1 MKAIRRFTVR
11 PVLPEP
17 LRPLSDLARNLRW
30 SWHTE
35 TRDLFQTVDPEGW
48 QAAGG
53 DPVRLL
59 GSVPAA
65 RLAELAWDRRFLR
78 RLTAA
83 ADDLDDYLHGRRW
96 YQTQNDR
103 TAPTAPGRPPHGI
116 AKGTPGRTPHGTAEG
131 MPGHPA
137 DADGAF
143 PTAIAYF
150 SPEFGVTAALPQY
163 SGGLGILAGDH
174 LKAASDLGVPLIGVG
189 LLYRHGYFRQSLSRD
204 GWQQEHY
211 PVLDPNELPV
221 SLMRE
226 HDGTPAVVSLA
237 LPAGRRLRAHIWV
250 ARVGR
255 VPLLMLDS
263 DVEENAPGERDVTDR
278 LYGGGSEHRLLQ
290 EMLLGIGGVR
300 AVRAYCRL
308 TGHPVPEVF
317 HTNEGHAG
325 FLGLERIRELGD
337 APEPLD
343 FDAALEA
350 VRAGTVFTTHTP
362 VPAGIDR
369 FDRELVARHFGER
382 GELPGVPVDK
392 ILRLGT
398 ETYPGGAPELFNM
411 AVMGLRLAQ
420 RANGVSTLHG
430 AVSRGMFAG
439 LWPGFDADEVPITSV
454 TNGVHA
460 PTWVAPEVSRLG
472 ARQIGASRAEDALT
486 VGGSDLW
493 NSVVNIPDAEIWEL
507 RRELREQLVT
517 EVRTRLRASWRQR
530 GAGAAELGWVDGVLD
545 PDVLTIGFARR
556 VPSYK
561 RLTLM
566 LRDRDRLRELLL
578 HPTRPIQIVVAGK
591 AHPADD
597 GGKRLV
603 QELVRFADDPR
614 VRHRIVFLPDYG
626 MGMAQKLYPGCDVW
640 LNNPLRPLEACGTSG
655 MKAALNGCLN
665 LSVLDGWWDEWY
677 EPDFGWAIPTA
688 DGSAT
693 DEDRRDDLEA
703 AALYELIENRVAPR
717 FYDRGAGGLPERWI
731 EMVRRTLA
739 TLGPKV
745 LAGRMVREYVERL
758 YAPAAHAH
766 RALDPDTARDLAAW
780 KARVRA
786 VWPQVAVDHV
796 EATETLEAL
805 ESMAATEAA
814 AGERVAGGAA
824 MAAGETTEN
833 AAAVEFAEPTAVGTA
848 ELGAILGLRVQVALG
863 ELRPEDVEV
872 QAVAG
877 RVDPDDAIADARMF
891 PLKPTGGPDL
901 QGRWVY
907 EGPLSLDRTGAFG
920 YTVRVLPAHRLLA
933 SPADLGLVALPSGT
947 PGEGAGLLMR

>member
-17 LRPLSDLARNLRW
+17 LRPLHDLARNLRW

-35 TRDLFQTVDPEGW
+35 TRELFRSADPEGW
-48 QAAGG
+48 RPADA

-59 GSVPAA
+59 GSLTAG
-65 RLAELAWDRRFLR
+65 RLAELGRDEEYLG
-78 RLTAA
+78 RLAEA
-83 ADDLDDYLHGRRW
+83 SADLKEYLDGPRW
-96 YQTQNDR
+96 YQEQQ
-103 TAPTAPGRPPHGI
+103 AAG
-116 AKGTPGRTPHGTAEG
+116 AEL
-131 MPGHPA
+131 PA
-137 DADGAF
+137 AV
-143 PTAIAYF
+143 AYF

-189 LLYRHGYFRQSLSRD
+189 LLYRHGYFRQSLSRE

-211 PVLDPNELPV
+211 PVLDPNELPLDLV
-221 SLMRE
+221 RE
-226 HDGTPAVVSLA
+226 ADGTPARVVLA
-237 LPAGRRLRAHIWV
+237 LPGGRSLYACIWL

-255 VPLLMLDS
+255 VPLLLLDS

-278 LYGGGSEHRLLQ
+278 LYGGGSDHRLLQ

-300 AVRAYCRL
+300 AVRTWCRL
-308 TGHPVPEVF
+308 TRTPEPEVF

-325 FLGLERIRELGD
+325 FLGLERIRELAAGG
-337 APEPLD
+337 LD
-343 FDAALEA
+343 FDAALEV

-369 FDRELVARHFGER
+369 FDRQLIARHFGDD
-382 GELPGVPVDK
+382 GELSGVPVEK
-392 ILRLGT
+392 ILPLGR
-398 ETYPGGAPELFNM
+398 ETYPGGEPELFNM

-430 AVSRGMFAG
+430 AVSREMFSG
-439 LWPGFDADEVPITSV
+439 LWPGFDPADVPITSV

-460 PTWVAPEVSRLG
+460 PTWVAPEVFRLG
-472 ARQIGASRAEDALT
+472 AGQVGTGRAHQVLAGGPVDGEASSSPQAGTPRRWDA
-486 VGGSDLW
+486 VGGIGDQ
-493 NSVVNIPDAEIWEL
+493 EIWEL
-507 RRELREQLVT
+507 RRELRGQLVT
-517 EVRTRLRASWRQR
+517 EVRRRLYASWRRR
-530 GAGAAELGWVDGVLD
+530 GAGTAELGWIDGVLD

-665 LSVLDGWWDEWY
+665 LSVRDGWWDEWF
-677 EPDFGWAIPTA
+677 EPDFGWEIPTA
-688 DGSAT
+688 DGSAV
-693 DEDRRDDLEA
+693 DEDRRDELESN
-703 AALYELIENRVAPR
+703 ALYALIEDRVAPR
-717 FYDRGAGGLPERWI
+717 FYDRGATDLPDRWI
-731 EMVRRTLA
+731 EMVRSTLVN
-739 TLGPKV
+739 LGPKV

-758 YAPAAHAH
+758 YAPAAQAR
-766 RALDPDTARDLAAW
+766 RALGPAVARDLAQW
-780 KARVRA
+780 KAKVRA
-786 VWPQVAVDHV
+786 AWPKVSVDHV
-796 EATETLEAL
+796 ESVTDT
-805 ESMAATEAA
+805 
-814 AGERVAGGAA
+814 VAGGS
-824 MAAGETTEN
+824 
-833 AAAVEFAEPTAVGTA
+833 A
-848 ELGAILGLRVQVALG
+848 ELGATLSLRVRIALG
-863 ELRPEDVEV
+863 GLDPDDVEV
-872 QAVAG
+872 QVVAG
-877 RVDPDDAIADARMF
+877 RVDSADAIADAQVF
-891 PLKPTGGPDL
+891 PLKPAGGHDL
-901 QGRWVY
+901 EDRWLY
-907 EGPLSLDRTGAFG
+907 EGPLALDRTGPYG
-920 YTVRVLPAHRLLA
+920 YTVRVLPSHELLA
-933 SPADLGLVALPSGT
+933 SGAELGLVAVPNEAT
-947 PGEGAGLLMR
+947 GEGAGVLMR

>member
-17 LRPLSDLARNLRW
+17 LQPLSDLARNLRW

-35 TRDLFQTVDPEGW
+35 TQQLFQAADPEGW
-48 QAAGG
+48 RPADA

-59 GSVPAA
+59 GAVSAG
-65 RLAELAWDRRFLR
+65 RLAELAADQQFLH
-78 RLTAA
+78 RLTEVSE
-83 ADDLDDYLHGRRW
+83 DLRAYLDGPRW
-96 YQTQNDR
+96 YQDQLSE
-103 TAPTAPGRPPHGI
+103 G
-116 AKGTPGRTPHGTAEG
+116 AEL
-131 MPGHPA
+131 PSA
-137 DADGAF
+137 V
-143 PTAIAYF
+143 AYF

-189 LLYRHGYFRQSLSRD
+189 LLYRHGYFRQTLSRD

-211 PVLDPNELPV
+211 PVLDPNELP
-221 SLMRE
+221 LTLLRE
-226 HDGTPAVVSLA
+226 ADGTPSRVVLA
-237 LPAGRRLRAHIWV
+237 LPGGRSLYASVWQ
-250 ARVGR
+250 AQVGR
-255 VPLLMLDS
+255 VPLLLLDS

-278 LYGGGSEHRLLQ
+278 LYGGGSDHRLLQ

-300 AVRAYCRL
+300 AVRTYCRL
-308 TGHPVPEVF
+308 TGHAAPEVF

-325 FLGLERIRELGD
+325 FLGLERIRELIETG
-337 APEPLD
+337 LG
-343 FDAALEA
+343 FDAALET
-350 VRAGTVFTTHTP
+350 VRAGAVFTTHTP

-369 FDRELVARHFGER
+369 FESQLVARHFGDD
-382 GELPGVPVDK
+382 GELPGVDVER

-398 ETYPGGAPELFNM
+398 ETYPGGEPGLFNM

-430 AVSRGMFAG
+430 AVSREMFSG
-439 LWPGFDADEVPITSV
+439 LWPGFDPAEVPITSV

-460 PTWVAPEVSRLG
+460 PTWVAPEVLRLG
-472 ARQIGASRAEDALT
+472 ARKFGAERAESALAGAEVGSAQGARPGTPRRWDAVT
-486 VGGSDLW
+486 AV
-493 NSVVNIPDAEIWEL
+493 PDREIWDL
-507 RRELREQLVT
+507 RRGLREQLVT
-517 EVRTRLRASWRQR
+517 EVRKRLYASWRRR
-530 GAGAAELGWVDGVLD
+530 GAGTAELGWIDGVLD

-566 LRDRDRLRELLL
+566 LHDRERLRELLL
-578 HPTRPIQIVVAGK
+578 HPTRPVQIVVAGK

-665 LSVLDGWWDEWY
+665 LSVRDGWWDEWF

-693 DEDRRDDLEA
+693 DEERRDELEA
-703 AALYELIENRVAPR
+703 HALYELLEDRVAPR
-717 FYDRGAGGLPERWI
+717 FYDRNADDLPERWI
-731 EMVRRTLA
+731 EMVRRTLV

-758 YAPAAHAH
+758 YAPAALAR
-766 RALDPDTARDLAAW
+766 RALTPTAARELADWKAKIHAAW
-780 KARVRA
+780 PRVG
-786 VWPQVAVDHV
+786 VDHV
-796 EATETLEAL
+796 EALAD
-805 ESMAATEAA
+805 A
-814 AGERVAGGAA
+814 VVGGS
-824 MAAGETTEN
+824 
-833 AAAVEFAEPTAVGTA
+833 A
-848 ELGAILGLRVQVALG
+848 ELGSTLALRVRIALG
-863 ELRPEDVEV
+863 GLDPDDVEV
-872 QAVAG
+872 QVVAG
-877 RVDPDDAIADARMF
+877 RVDSSDQIAEAQTF
-891 PLKPTGGPDL
+891 PLKPAGGHDL
-901 QGRWVY
+901 EDRWLY
-907 EGPLSLDRTGAFG
+907 EGPLALDRTGPYG
-920 YTVRVLPAHRLLA
+920 YTVRVLPAHPLLA
-933 SPADLGLVALPSGT
+933 SGAELGLVAG
-947 PGEGAGLLMR
+947 PGEAVGTDTGTGAGMLLR

>member
-11 PVLPEP
+11 PVLPDS
-17 LRPLSDLARNLRW
+17 LQPLSDLARNLRW

-35 TRDLFQTVDPEGW
+35 TRELFRAVDP
-48 QAAGG
+48 AAGSDAEC

-59 GSVPAA
+59 GSVSAG
-65 RLAELAWDRRFLR
+65 RLAELARDEAFLR
-78 RLTAA
+78 RLAEA
-83 ADDLDDYLHGRRW
+83 SADLRAYLQGPRW
-96 YQTQNDR
+96 YQEQREQDD
-103 TAPTAPGRPPHGI
+103 AL
-116 AKGTPGRTPHGTAEG
+116 
-131 MPGHPA
+131 PA
-137 DADGAF
+137 
-143 PTAIAYF
+143 AIAYF

-211 PVLDPNELPV
+211 PVLDPNELP
-221 SLMRE
+221 LTLIRE
-226 HDGTPAVVSLA
+226 ADGTPSQVVLDLPGGRSLHA
-237 LPAGRRLRAHIWV
+237 QIWQAH
-250 ARVGR
+250 VGR

-263 DVEENAPGERDVTDR
+263 DVEENAPGEREVTDR

-308 TGHPVPEVF
+308 TGHAAPEVF

-325 FLGLERIRELGD
+325 FLGLERIRELATTG
-337 APEPLD
+337 LD
-343 FDAALEA
+343 FDSSVES

-369 FDRELVARHFGER
+369 FDRELVARHFGED
-382 GELPGVPVDK
+382 GELPGVPADRV
-392 ILRLGT
+392 LELGT
-398 ETYPGGAPELFNM
+398 ETYPGGDPGVFNM

-430 AVSRGMFAG
+430 AVSREMFAG
-439 LWPGFDADEVPITSV
+439 LWPGFDAPEVPITSV

-460 PTWVAPEVSRLG
+460 PTWVAPEVYRL
-472 ARQIGASRAEDALT
+472 RAES
-486 VGGSDLW
+486 GGTPGRWDSVADIPARRLW
-493 NSVVNIPDAEIWEL
+493 DL
-507 RRELREQLVT
+507 RRTLREQLVA
-517 EVRTRLRASWRQR
+517 EVRQRLHASWRHR
-530 GAGAAELGWVDGVLD
+530 GAQPAELGWIDGVLD

-566 LRDRDRLRELLL
+566 LRDRDRLRALLL
-578 HPTRPIQIVVAGK
+578 DPERPVQIVVAGK

-603 QELVRFADDPR
+603 QELVRFADDAR

-626 MGMAQKLYPGCDVW
+626 MAMAQKLYPGCDVW

-665 LSVLDGWWDEWY
+665 LSVLDGWWDEWF

-688 DGSAT
+688 EGGAL

-703 AALYELIENRVAPR
+703 NALYELIEDRVAPH
-717 FYDRGAGGLPERWI
+717 FYERGDEGLPGRWI
-731 EMVRRTLA
+731 EMVRRTMGA
-739 TLGPKV
+739 LGPKV
-745 LAGRMVREYVERL
+745 LADRMVAEYVERL
-758 YAPAAHAH
+758 YAPAALAQRSLDVP
-766 RALDPDTARDLAAW
+766 RARELAGWKAKVRAAW
-780 KARVRA
+780 PR
-786 VWPQVAVDHV
+786 VAVDHV
-796 EATETLEAL
+796 EAVT
-805 ESMAATEAA
+805 
-814 AGERVAGGAA
+814 
-824 MAAGETTEN
+824 
-833 AAAVEFAEPTAVGTA
+833 PTASGTTA
-848 ELGAILGLRVQVALG
+848 ELGSTLALRVRVSLGALA
-863 ELRPEDVEV
+863 PDDVEV

-877 RVDPDDAIADARMF
+877 RVDSADAITEAQVF
-891 PLKPTGGPDL
+891 PLKPAGGQDL
-901 QGRWVY
+901 EGHWLY
-907 EGPLSLDRTGAFG
+907 EGPLALDRTGPYG

-933 SPADLGLVALPSGT
+933 SGAELGLVAQPT
-947 PGEGAGLLMR
+947 GATGDGGGVLLR